1 MGGVGGKGDAFVS
14 HSVICLLLLCMHLY
28 FIRTIRFNQ
37 SARGGAKDGWGR
49 TLVSG
54 EALASQVEI
63 HAPWGGVVPNLAQEA
78 HKVRRHARVRASM
91 TRKNPQQKPTPE
103 GQRYVVPR
111 ALPPSAVPQKN
122 NFKRKKRYTCIVLV
136 MRKYKVTKRKQKS

>member
-37 SARGGAKDGWGR
+37 SARGGARDGWGR

-91 TRKNPQQKPTPE
+91 TRKNPP
-103 GQRYVVPR
+103 PR
-111 ALPPSAVPQKN
+111 ANVTLCPAPFPPPPRHAAK
-122 NFKRKKRYTCIVLV
+122 KKRYTCIVLV
-136 MRKYKVTKRKQKS
+136 MRKYKVTKRKRKS